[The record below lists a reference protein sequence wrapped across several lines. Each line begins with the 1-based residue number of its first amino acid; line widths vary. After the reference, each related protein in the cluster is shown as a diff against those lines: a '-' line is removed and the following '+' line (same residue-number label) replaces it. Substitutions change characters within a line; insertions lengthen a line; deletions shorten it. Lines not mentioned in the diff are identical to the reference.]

1 MHASLNNG
9 PDYMARE
16 ATMGTLTTILL
27 RKVAYSH
34 KLDWGVKD
42 DQIMYPACIVYSGL
56 YPGIPLL
63 HTD

>member
-1 MHASLNNG
+1 
-9 PDYMARE
+9 MARE

-34 KLDWGVKD
+34 KLDWGLKA
-42 DQIMYPACIVYSGL
+42 DQTMYAACIVYSGL

>member
-1 MHASLNNG
+1 
-9 PDYMARE
+9 MARE

-34 KLDWGVKD
+34 KLDWGVKA